1 MCPGKGPNQSER
13 TRKMIV
19 RRTTSLAAC
28 AALTI
33 AIAGHQARAEDG
45 TTADLAKDAETV
57 VDTSAYKKDP
67 PYTIAA
73 LTQGPINGWGLTL
86 DSTFQYLADQEPDV
100 ANLILPPINADV
112 DRQISAMENMINVK
126 PDIILLEPLS
136 AAALAAPVARAMAAG
151 IPVVVCADGVEG
163 KPYVSYAD
171 VDLYRVGYQTAEA
184 LVKGLDGKGKVVMI
198 NGIPGVDAAEAWKKA
213 GEDVFAK
220 YPDIEVVANEYANWS
235 IPTSKEKATA
245 MLAANPEIDGVYA
258 GGSEGAIGALL
269 AFVDAGRE
277 QPKYGAVVPLNGWL
291 RLAMENNVEFTSWP
305 QPAALEAKYCFE
317 TGMKVLR
324 GEEVT
329 KFVPIPEDVVT
340 QENAAEF
347 YIPELKDDF
356 SGPAV
361 APIEY
366 YIDAGFARE

>member
-1 MCPGKGPNQSER
+1 M
-13 TRKMIV
+13 T
-19 RRTTSLAAC
+19 AA
-28 AALTI
+28 
-33 AIAGHQARAEDG
+33 HQARAEDDG
-45 TTADLAKDAETV
+45 TSADLAKDAETV
-57 VDTSAYKKDP
+57 VDTAAYKKDP

-86 DSTFQYLADQEPDV
+86 DSTFRYLADQEPDV
-100 ANLILPPINADV
+100 ADLILPPINADV

-184 LVKGLDGKGKVVMI
+184 LVKDLDGKGKVVMI

-220 YPDIEVVANEYANWS
+220 YPDIEVVASEYANWS

-269 AFVDAGRE
+269 AFAEAGRD

-291 RLAMENNVEFTSWP
+291 RLAMEHKVEFTSWP

-340 QENAAEF
+340 EANAAEF

-361 APIEY
+361 APVEY
-366 YIDAGFARE
+366 YIDAGFSRE